1 MEWSFLTL
9 ATSNPICAH
18 VTPAAPLAT
27 NLASSTLPT
36 TLSVYA
42 VKVEDHV
49 EQHGSKVPCSL
60 TDLLGLGFQFFN
72 TPRPLLDGRG
82 RIIAVLASRPAGEN
96 YDIAAL
102 AAAFYSIRNPGIKAQ
117 FPASMH
123 KHCHGLF
130 AAITIRLSYGKG

>member
-1 MEWSFLTL
+1 MEFLDTGHVPP
-9 ATSNPICAH
+9 TTTTRAH
-18 VTPAAPLAT
+18 VTLAAPLAT

-42 VKVEDHV
+42 AKVEDHM
-49 EQHGSKVPCSL
+49 EQHGSKVPCSV
-60 TDLLGLGFQFFN
+60 TDLLGLGFHM
-72 TPRPLLDGRG
+72 PRSLLDGRG

-102 AAAFYSIRNPGIKAQ
+102 AAFYSIRNPGIKAQ